1 MRIQQAQPVNA
12 SASSFIPF
20 MPWGLDDWDGTP
32 GRRKWGNPV
41 SPRSPTKP
49 AANILRCCIKTRSAL
64 SPTWN
69 ACKRFSRTSITSSFR
84 PHLERKMVCSELIF
98 QPAWRTPILQL
109 RTTCGSAQNSAACKG
124 KPPHMDFFRNSRNA
138 ETDGRGEKCVPD
150 EASSRRVLLG
160 AAMIST
166 LVGLVTAAGTEFT
179 TPRPALAQ
187 STLTPDAALQELMD
201 GNRRFT
207 GGRPTAHEQDLEI
220 LKRNTIEKQEPF
232 AALLSCADSRVPVE
246 LVFDQ
251 TIGHLFVTRI
261 ASNVVTPEII
271 ASLEYGVA
279 VLGTEVILVMG
290 HSNCGAVKATIQAK
304 EVPGE
309 ISALFPHIQPAV
321 DLAGTNIE
329 AATKANAKI
338 QAALLREASTVIS
351 SFAKQGKVKVAAA
364 YYDITSGAAT
374 LLD

>member
-1 MRIQQAQPVNA
+1 M
-12 SASSFIPF
+12 
-20 MPWGLDDWDGTP
+20 
-32 GRRKWGNPV
+32 
-41 SPRSPTKP
+41 
-49 AANILRCCIKTRSAL
+49 
-64 SPTWN
+64 
-69 ACKRFSRTSITSSFR
+69 
-84 PHLERKMVCSELIF
+84 
-98 QPAWRTPILQL
+98 
-109 RTTCGSAQNSAACKG
+109 
-124 KPPHMDFFRNSRNA
+124 
-138 ETDGRGEKCVPD
+138 
-150 EASSRRVLLG
+150 
-160 AAMIST
+160 
-166 LVGLVTAAGTEFT
+166 
-179 TPRPALAQ
+179 
-187 STLTPDAALQELMD
+187 
-201 GNRRFT
+201 
-207 GGRPTAHEQDLEI
+207 
-220 LKRNTIEKQEPF
+220 
-232 AALLSCADSRVPVE
+232 
-246 LVFDQ
+246 
-251 TIGHLFVTRI
+251 TRI
-261 ASNVVTPEII
+261 AGNVVTPEII